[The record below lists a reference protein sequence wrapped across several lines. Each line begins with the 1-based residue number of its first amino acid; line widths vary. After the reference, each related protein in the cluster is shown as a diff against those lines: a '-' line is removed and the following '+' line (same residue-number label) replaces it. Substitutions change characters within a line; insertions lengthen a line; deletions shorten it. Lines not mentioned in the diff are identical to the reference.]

1 MHNPAMEEVF
11 ESLEDLGELRSRSM
25 FGGHGLYCDDVFFG
39 LWADEL
45 LYFKVDAE
53 NRPAYLALGA
63 APFLFG
69 VDQPTEKQL
78 SESSYYE
85 VPLEVQERPA
95 EFLLW
100 AQAALEA
107 ARRKQAKKQPRA
119 KKSAKPKD
127 PGLLPVRRLRNLGPT
142 SCAWLRQVEIRTRA
156 DLEREGSLGAYAML
170 LEQGVPPNLNLLYAL
185 EAALMDLQIV
195 HLPTVIKASLRERSL
210 VLARRKKA

>member
-1 MHNPAMEEVF
+1 MDNSAIEEVF
-11 ESLEDLGELRSRSM
+11 ESLRDLGELRSRSM

-53 NRPAYLALGA
+53 NRPAYLELGA

-69 VDQPTEKQL
+69 VETPTSKQL
-78 SESSYYE
+78 TESSYYE

-95 EFLLW
+95 EFLEW
-100 AQAALEA
+100 AQAALAA
-107 ARRKQAKKQPRA
+107 ARRKQAKQKPRS
-119 KKSAKPKD
+119 KRSTKPRD

-142 SCAWLRQVEIRTRA
+142 SSAWLQEAGIHTRA
-156 DLEREGSLGAYAML
+156 DLEREGSLGAYARML
-170 LEQGVPPNLNLLYAL
+170 EAGVAPNLNLLYAL
-185 EAALMDLQIV
+185 EAALMEIHIS
-195 HLPTVIKASLRERSL
+195 HLPAVVKSSLRERSL